1 MRRTLLSTL
10 AAGAALVALATAAGA
25 QSLADAKQGGEMV
38 VTYKDDVSTLDPAI
52 GYDWQNWSMI
62 KSLFD
67 GLMDYEPGTT
77 TLVPDLA
84 ESYEIS
90 GDGTVFTFKLRP
102 GVKFHNGRELVA
114 DDVKYSIERVVKPET
129 QSPGAGF
136 FATIAGFDD
145 FQSGAATELAG
156 IKIVDPATIEFT
168 LSQPDATFLHKMA
181 LNFAH
186 VVPKEAVDEAGADF
200 GRKPVGTG
208 AYKLAEW
215 TLGQRVVF
223 ERNPDYWKAGVPKL
237 DQITFEIGQEPTV
250 ALLRL
255 QRGEVDILGDG
266 IPPAQFLQ
274 VKQNPGDASIVEGG
288 QLHTGYVTMNVNVPP
303 FDDVKVRQ
311 AVNMAINKDR
321 VVQIINNRGVPANQ
335 PLPPSMPGYA
345 KDYTGYPHDPEGA
358 KALLAEAGQG
368 AGFETDL
375 FVYNTDPN
383 PRIAQ
388 AIQQD
393 LAQVGIKANIQSL
406 AQANVIAA
414 GGEKDGRADDLVGGH
429 GVDRRLPRS
438 VELLRADPR
447 LRRRGAGR
455 LELVVVLQ
463 RGDRQAR
470 DRGRR
475 DGRSGEG
482 GRARGGVERD
492 LRRHHEG
499 RALGAGLQRAEVHH
513 ALAEA
518 RRAGRDLRRSGAYP
532 RPLRLRVF
540 DRCAVIAGIR
550 STAGTSTT
558 AGTTRFPRCGPSRR
572 GRRSASSAT
581 TRPTATSGPRA
592 PRRTWRR
599 STSPR

>member
-1 MRRTLLSTL
+1 MRKTLARLAVGVALAAL
-10 AAGAALVALATAAGA
+10 AAGASA
-25 QSLADAKQGGEMV
+25 QSLEEAKQGGSMT

-77 TLVPDLA
+77 TLRPDLA
-84 ESYEIS
+84 ESFTIS
-90 GDGTVFTFKLRP
+90 DDGTVFTFKIRP

-136 FATIAGFDD
+136 FSTIAGFAE
-145 FQSGAATELAG
+145 FQAGTAAELSGV
-156 IKIVDPATIEFT
+156 KVVDPATVEFT
-168 LSQPDATFLHKMA
+168 LSQPDATFLHKTA

-223 ERNPDYWKAGVPKL
+223 ERNADYWRAGVPKL
-237 DQITFEIGQEPTV
+237 DGITFEIGQEPTV

-274 VKQNPGDASIVEGG
+274 VKADPGDAAIVEGG

-311 AVNMAINKDR
+311 AVNMAINKER
-321 VVQIINNRGVPANQ
+321 IAQIINNRAVPANQ
-335 PLPPSMPGYA
+335 PLPPTMPGYA
-345 KDYTGYPHDPEGA
+345 KDFEGYPYDPEGA
-358 KALLAEAGQG
+358 KKLLAEAGHG
-368 AGFETDL
+368 DGFETEL
-375 FVYNTDPN
+375 FAYNTDPN

-393 LAQVGIKANIQSL
+393 LAEIGIKANLQSL

-414 GGEKDGRADDLVGGH
+414 GGEPEGAPMIWSGGMGWIADFPDPSNFYGPILGCGGAVQGGWNWSWYCNEEIDKRATAADAMVDPARKAEREAAWSSIFVDIMGDAPWAPVFNEQRFTMHSPKIGGPDAIF
-429 GVDRRLPRS
+429 VDP
-438 VELLRADPR
+438 
-447 LRRRGAGR
+447 
-455 LELVVVLQ
+455 
-463 RGDRQAR
+463 
-470 DRGRR
+470 
-475 DGRSGEG
+475 
-482 GRARGGVERD
+482 
-492 LRRHHEG
+492 
-499 RALGAGLQRAEVHH
+499 VHIPVH
-513 ALAEA
+513 YDYL
-518 RRAGRDLRRSGAYP
+518 
-532 RPLRLRVF
+532 F
-540 DRCAVIAGIR
+540 
-550 STAGTSTT
+550 
-558 AGTTRFPRCGPSRR
+558 
-572 GRRSASSAT
+572 AT
-581 TRPTATSGPRA
+581 DVQ
-592 PRRTWRR
+592 
-599 STSPR
+599 